1 MLPEVG
7 DAKMD
12 IRKYQDR
19 LAEFADAR
27 NWEQFHSPKNLSMAL
42 ASEAGELLE
51 LFQWLKEEESTKTSL
66 DNDTLNRVKEELADI
81 LIYLLRIADKLD
93 IDLEEAV
100 NKKIATNEVKY
111 PVDVSYDNATKYNRR
126 QP

>member
-12 IRKYQDR
+12 IGKYQER
-19 LAEFADAR
+19 LAVFADAR

-42 ASEAGELLE
+42 AAEAGELLE
-51 LFQWLKEEESTKTSL
+51 LFQWLKEEESIKTSL

-93 IDLEEAV
+93 VDLEEAV
-100 NKKIATNEVKY
+100 NKKIVANEVKY